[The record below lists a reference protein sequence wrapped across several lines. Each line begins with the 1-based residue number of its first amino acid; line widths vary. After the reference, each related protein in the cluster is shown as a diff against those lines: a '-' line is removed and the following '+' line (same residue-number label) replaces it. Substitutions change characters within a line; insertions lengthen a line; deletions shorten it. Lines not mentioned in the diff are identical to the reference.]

1 MRNFDGADE
10 LVAILRRLLSS
21 RGSEL
26 VQQKDL
32 RNALHNLEA
41 ELKGGTRNKAS
52 RKRVTKYVT
61 VIGKALCEEFGRRK

>member
-26 VQQKDL
+26 VQQKNL
-32 RNALHNLEA
+32 RSALHNLEA
-41 ELKGGTRNKAS
+41 ELQGGSRNKAS
-52 RKRVTKYVT
+52 RKRVTKYVA
-61 VIGKALCEEFGRRK
+61 VICKALCEEVRQGK